1 MHCKWESGIK
11 RRTFPRWVLRHFQTR
26 NYQESNPA
34 GKRKE
39 EHLKNMKIPSWFNQ
53 NRFTSIVRLSC
64 AATLISVGVVSA
76 ILALPLSTNGSST
89 PTTPLAINDSQMQA
103 LSTTVG
109 GAAPLPTART
119 VAHWFGTAD
128 NPLDGITYGF
138 NMVGANPITCSGSAC
153 DVTIT
158 VDITPLIVNVG
169 GQSFD
174 GSAALA
180 ATLASPVF
188 ATNDYG
194 SVPFATSGSLNPRF
208 PRGPGGPLS
217 QLDAGNLLQL
227 QDATMR
233 AQFNQVGASN
243 FHLRLHPVV
252 HDTVTIDVPSGK
264 GTIIVSGRGVLA
276 ADINIQ
282 WWSTRIQ
289 ELNNSL
295 GYNDPTHL
303 ALYLTQDTVNFEG
316 TDPGNCCVIGFHG
329 AAEVPSHTNNGPQ
342 LGNGNQ
348 PVQTFAWGSYTSPG
362 LFARAF
368 PPGGTGAVWAL
379 QDIHPLSHEISEWAD
394 DPFINN
400 FVQPWGTPTAQSGG
414 CSNLLETGDP
424 VTGIGFAIGTNTY
437 LQGPNPNGTQ
447 SADGFY
453 HPEDEVYLP
462 WFMRLAPNT
471 ISEPTQTP
479 TTNIGRYTFMGLL
492 NQFSGFRN
500 PPGNC
505 P

>member
-1 MHCKWESGIK
+1 M
-11 RRTFPRWVLRHFQTR
+11 
-26 NYQESNPA
+26 
-34 GKRKE
+34 
-39 EHLKNMKIPSWFNQ
+39 
-53 NRFTSIVRLSC
+53 
-64 AATLISVGVVSA
+64 
-76 ILALPLSTNGSST
+76 LALPLSITASNAPAT
-89 PTTPLAINDSQMQA
+89 QPLVIDDSQMQA

-109 GAAPLPTART
+109 GAAPLTTART
-119 VAHWFGTAD
+119 VAHWFGTTF
-128 NPLDGITYGF
+128 NPLDGVTYGH
-138 NMVGANPITCSGSAC
+138 NMVGADPNNCSGSAC

-158 VDITPLIVNVG
+158 VDITPLKVNVG
-169 GQSFD
+169 GLSFD
-174 GSAALA
+174 GGAALA
-180 ATLASPVF
+180 ATLASPIF

-194 SVPFATSGSLNPRF
+194 SVPFATSGAPNI

-227 QDATMR
+227 EDATMR
-233 AQFNQVGASN
+233 AQFNKAGASSY
-243 FHLRLHPVV
+243 HVRLMPVV
-252 HDTVTIDVPSGK
+252 HDTVTIDVPRGK
-264 GTIIVSGRGVLA
+264 GTIIASVRGVLA
-276 ADINIQ
+276 ADVNIQ

-289 ELNNSL
+289 NLNNSL
-295 GYNDPTHL
+295 PYNDPTHL
-303 ALYLTQDTVNFEG
+303 PLYLTQDTVNFFG
-316 TDPGNCCVIGFHG
+316 TDPSNCCVIGFHG
-329 AAEVPSHTNNGPQ
+329 AGSVPSKQNGGNGPNGPQ
-342 LGNGNQ
+342 NGNGNQ

-368 PPGGTGAVWAL
+368 PPGGSGSVWAL

-400 FVQPWGTPTAQSGG
+400 IVQPWGTPTAQSAG

-462 WFMRLAPNT
+462 WFMRTAPNT